1 MSYKKNILLGV
12 AILTI
17 AIFTSSCK
25 NPLAEM
31 VKLATDQELTV
42 DPNPLELHGGEVGF
56 TMSAKLPVAMMKK
69 GTKYSLEVSYVGTDV
84 SKIADGTPMEGI
96 TGGKVTVGAIGFDG
110 DKYQDQAEDP
120 KVSKDFSF
128 AYEDQY
134 ATGGLVLKGIAT
146 KIKNNKSKEFGPVP
160 MKVADGRFVKG
171 VSLTSLLLKSPV
183 DGVNPTTGE
192 SPFAYGAHN
201 FEGPKDEFLTIPIF
215 FEQGSSAIS
224 PSTADNKA
232 TMDMMSELFKDT
244 EVAPFNASG
253 VSSHSPEGSEA
264 INTGLADSRAN
275 ALEAQFRR
283 MPALFKYDKDKI
295 TEFKFNIE
303 RNALGQT
310 VPEFRQLVD
319 ASSLTQEQKAEAKEI
334 LGRDGDF
341 VENAQELQN
350 KPYYKTLFD
359 EVFPKM
365 RYAKTQVKKSGAVKD
380 LPEMSVMVK
389 KMQAGELAAD
399 QLTEQEFLYVA
410 ANTPDLDERMAI
422 LMTAA
427 KNYQTWKVHN
437 NIGAT
442 LLDVAL
448 LKNDMSKVDPAIEQ
462 FTASMGKRETGEA
475 AYNMAMAYAMKKDN
489 AKMEEYLAKAVQLG
503 SDNNPQVSKLIAGAS
518 GYLKFKEA
526 KRYNDGKYQ
535 EAEDILNGAAMTN
548 PNIFNKGLAQ
558 LLNRKYDQAITS
570 FSSAFQKNSKDAVSQ
585 YAMAIAYARKGDE
598 SNMSS
603 ALKKSCELN
612 SDMKAKA
619 LKDVEFDKYKGNS
632 SFTDAIK

>member
-1 MSYKKNILLGV
+1 MSYKKNILLGL
-12 AILTI
+12 AIIGI
-17 AIFTSSCK
+17 AVFTSSCK

-31 VKLATDQELTV
+31 VKLANQQDLNV

-69 GTKYSLEVSYVGTDV
+69 GTKYSLEISYVGTDV
-84 SKIADGTPMEGI
+84 SKIAENTPMEGI
-96 TGGKVTVGAIGFDG
+96 PGGKVTVGAIGFDG

-134 ATGGLVLKGIAT
+134 ANGGLIVKGIAT

-201 FEGPKDEFLTIPIF
+201 FEGPKDEFLEIPVF

-224 PSTADNKA
+224 PSTANNKA
-232 TMDMMSELFKDT
+232 TMDMISELFKDT
-244 EVAPFNASG
+244 EVAPFSATG
-253 VSSHSPEGSEA
+253 VSSHSPEGSES
-264 INTGLADSRAN
+264 INTGLAESRAA
-275 ALEAQFRR
+275 ALENQFKR
-283 MPALFKYDKDKI
+283 MLALFKYDKDKVS
-295 TEFKFNIE
+295 EFTFNFE
-303 RNALGQT
+303 KRSLGQT

-319 ASSLTQEQKAEAKEI
+319 ASSLSEEQKAEAKEI

-350 KPYYKTLFD
+350 KPYYSTLFN
-359 EVFPKM
+359 EVYPKM
-365 RYAKTQVKKSGAVKD
+365 RYAKTQVKKPGAVKG
-380 LPEMSVMVK
+380 LPEMSAMVK
-389 KMQAGELAAD
+389 KMQAGELEAD
-399 QLTEQEFLYVA
+399 QMTEQEFLYVA
-410 ANTPDLDERMAI
+410 ANTPDLDERLAI

-442 LLDVAL
+442 LLDIAL

-475 AYNMAMAYAMKKDN
+475 AYNMAMAYSMKGDD
-489 AKMEEYLAKAVQLG
+489 AKMEEFLNKAVQLG
-503 SDNNPQVSKLIAGAS
+503 SDNNPEVTKLIKGAA

-535 EAEDILNGAAMTN
+535 EAEDILNDAAMTN
-548 PNIFNKGLAQ
+548 PNVFNKGLAQ
-558 LLNRKYDQAITS
+558 LLNRKYDQAIAS
-570 FSSAFQKNSKDAVSQ
+570 FSSAFQKNDKDAVSQ

-598 SNMSS
+598 SNMSA
-603 ALKKSCELN
+603 ALKKSCSLN
-612 SDMKAKA
+612 NDMKAKA
-619 LKDVEFDKYKGNS
+619 LKDVEFDKFKTNS
-632 SFTDAIK
+632 SFMDAIK